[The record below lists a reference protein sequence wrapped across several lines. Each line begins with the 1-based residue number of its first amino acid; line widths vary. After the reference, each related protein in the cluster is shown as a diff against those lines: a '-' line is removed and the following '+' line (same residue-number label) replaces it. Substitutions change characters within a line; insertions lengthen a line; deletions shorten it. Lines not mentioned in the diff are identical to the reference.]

1 MQSPTLLSGESKS
14 LEYKR
19 EFPAGADRKK
29 FLATVIAF
37 ANGAGG
43 RIVIGVAGDPP
54 EVVGIAP
61 GTDILRLMDAVTN
74 CIDDSCTPQIN
85 HQIYQTTLRGLPVIV
100 AEIFPGQSTPYRL
113 KSAGKAGGTFVRIGN
128 TTRPADETAEREL
141 EFHGARRSLD
151 CTQPAGTQALTPQR
165 IRALAALLEAEALQN
180 GTEKN
185 LLDPPAALSAE
196 VLCDWG
202 LIAREA
208 DKYFP
213 TYGFELLE
221 GTCRSI
227 PGAYAR
233 CGLFLGTSRI
243 AIGDSREFSG
253 PLTGQFHQ
261 TQNWLL
267 SKLET
272 RLAVRDSRRLNIPEI
287 PVVAIREMLMNAF
300 CHRSYLCTYDPI
312 SVAVFRDRIEISSP
326 GGLPPGMTLE
336 KILSGAMSYRNPGIS
351 RALCYAHLIERWAS
365 GFVRTFEAMRV
376 WGLPAPRIEETDS
389 SLRITLMRPGAKP
402 YGAAQI
408 DRIAN
413 YVPGQSESEEDAL
426 AESAHSASRALS
438 ERMSK
443 IVALV
448 RDDPAMTVSD
458 MARRLNLTVGQVKF
472 AVKMLRENEIMSRSG
487 TRGGKWILS

>member
-1 MQSPTLLSGESKS
+1 MQNQNLLSGESKC

-43 RIVIGVAGDPP
+43 KIVIGVAEGSI
-54 EVVGIAP
+54 EVVGITP
-61 GTDILRLMDAVTN
+61 DEDILRLMDAVTN
-74 CIDDSCTPQIN
+74 SIDDNCTPQIN
-85 HQIYQTTLRGLPVIV
+85 HQIYQTTLKGLPVIV
-100 AEIFPGQSTPYRL
+100 VDIFPGQATPYRL

-128 TTRPADETAEREL
+128 TTRLADEPTLREL

-151 CTQPAGTQALTPQR
+151 CTQPAGS
-165 IRALAALLEAEALQN
+165 RALSARRIEDLCSLLKSEALQN
-180 GTEKN
+180 GTAKN
-185 LLDPPAALSAE
+185 RLDPPAPLCVE
-196 VLCDWG
+196 ILCDWG
-202 LIAREA
+202 LITKEA
-208 DKYFP
+208 DRCFP

-221 GTCRSI
+221 GTCRGI

-233 CGLFLGTSRI
+233 CGLFLGASRI

-253 PLTGQFHQ
+253 PLTRQFHE
-261 TQNWLL
+261 TENWLL

-272 RLAVRDSRRLNIPEI
+272 RLAVRDSRRFNIPEI

-300 CHRSYLCTYDPI
+300 CHRSYLHTYDPI
-312 SVAVFRDRIEISSP
+312 TVAVFRDRVEITSP
-326 GGLPPGMTLE
+326 GGLPPGMTVE

-376 WGLPAPRIEETDS
+376 WGLPAPRIEEADGT
-389 SLRITLMRPGAKP
+389 LKVTLMRPAGKP
-402 YGAAQI
+402 YSAAQI
-408 DRIAN
+408 DRILN
-413 YVPGQSESEEDAL
+413 YVPGQSADEEPP
-426 AESAHSASRALS
+426 ERTGSASITLT
-438 ERMSK
+438 ERMGKVVS
-443 IVALV
+443 LV
-448 RDDPAMTVSD
+448 RADPSITIGD

-472 AVKMLRENEIMSRSG
+472 AVKMLHENEIMTRAG
-487 TRGGKWILS
+487 TRGGRWILS